1 MPIRPTSMT
10 LNKRRLGLRKGTGEV
25 SQKGMLGLHER
36 KGGANLIFIW
46 GRDTARPSNSRK
58 GCLTSPLNHQGLT
71 SMPEDGITF
80 ERIRDRAYDI
90 WDRNHRP
97 EGYDVE
103 IWLMAERELSAE
115 AAVATPTQADADS
128 EDISLQSS

>member
-1 MPIRPTSMT
+1 MS
-10 LNKRRLGLRKGTGEV
+10 E
-25 SQKGMLGLHER
+25 
-36 KGGANLIFIW
+36 W
-46 GRDTARPSNSRK
+46 GRDAAHLSRSRK
-58 GCLTSPLNHQGLT
+58 VCLTSPPSHQGLT

-103 IWLMAERELSAE
+103 FWLMAERELSAE

-128 EDISLQSS
+128 EDISLQFS